1 MRKPSVPDLREKL
14 SGVRR
19 PQLNSTIQVP
29 KPVPEIAKSAKP
41 VQKRK
46 LPAAAAAA
54 AAAPPPAL
62 PVTQKVIAPTA
73 PKQSQEK
80 VG

>member
-29 KPVPEIAKSAKP
+29 KPAAEIAKSAKP
-41 VQKRK
+41 VQKRN
-46 LPAAAAAA
+46 LPAAAAAPP
-54 AAAPPPAL
+54 PPPAL
-62 PVTQKVIAPTA
+62 PVTQKLNAPIA
-73 PKQSQEK
+73 PKQAQEK